1 MGNTCCACAKP
12 TKDSDF
18 TVTNQT
24 PAVLNDYETPIQN
37 KEELQEKSIELSLDW
52 DPELLAC
59 KPTKDSDFTV
69 TNQTPPEVQDP
80 SPKKVDFANG
90 ESEIVVALGHEA
102 SNAIQHPP
110 LFENQVQDLIQE
122 QPETVIILENGQK
135 WIEQRLTKEDKLV
148 LSVDPRFSQDEIA

>member
-1 MGNTCCACAKP
+1 MGNACCACAEP

-37 KEELQEKSIELSLDW
+37 KEKLQEKSIELEDVYETI
-52 DPELLAC
+52 D
-59 KPTKDSDFTV
+59 T
-69 TNQTPPEVQDP
+69 PEVQDP
-80 SPKKVDFANG
+80 NPKKVDFANG
-90 ESEIVVALGHEA
+90 ESKIEVALGHEA

-122 QPETVIILENGQK
+122 QPETVSILKNGQK
-135 WIEQRLTKEDKLV
+135 WNEQRLTKEDKFV
-148 LSVDPRFSQDEIA
+148 LSVDPRFSQDEITQARMEILSKM

>member
-1 MGNTCCACAKP
+1 MGNACCACAEP

-37 KEELQEKSIELSLDW
+37 KEELQEKSIELEDVYETI
-52 DPELLAC
+52 D
-59 KPTKDSDFTV
+59 T
-69 TNQTPPEVQDP
+69 QEVQDP
-80 SPKKVDFANG
+80 NPKKVDFANG
-90 ESEIVVALGHEA
+90 ESEIEVALGHEA

-122 QPETVIILENGQK
+122 QPETVSILKNGQK
-135 WIEQRLTKEDKLV
+135 WIEQRLTKEYKFV
-148 LSVDPRFSQDEIA
+148 LSVDPRFSQDEITQARMEILSKM

>member
-1 MGNTCCACAKP
+1 MGNACCACAEP

-37 KEELQEKSIELSLDW
+37 KEKLQEKSIELEDVYETI
-52 DPELLAC
+52 D
-59 KPTKDSDFTV
+59 T
-69 TNQTPPEVQDP
+69 PEVQD
-80 SPKKVDFANG
+80 SNPKKVDFANG
-90 ESEIVVALGHEA
+90 ESKIEVALGHEA

-122 QPETVIILENGQK
+122 QPETVSILKNGQK
-135 WIEQRLTKEDKLV
+135 WNEQRLTKEYKFV
-148 LSVDPRFSQDEIA
+148 LSVDPRFSQDEIAQARMEILSKM

>member
-37 KEELQEKSIELSLDW
+37 KEELQEKSIELED
-52 DPELLAC
+52 
-59 KPTKDSDFTV
+59 T
-69 TNQTPPEVQDP
+69 PEVPDP
-80 SPKKVDFANG
+80 NPTKVDFANG
-90 ESEIVVALGHEA
+90 ESEVEFALGHEA

-122 QPETVIILENGQK
+122 QPETVSILKNGEK
-135 WIEQRLTKEDKLV
+135 WIEQRLTKEDKFV

>member
-1 MGNTCCACAKP
+1 MGNACCACAEP

-37 KEELQEKSIELSLDW
+37 KEELQEKSIELEDVYETI
-52 DPELLAC
+52 D
-59 KPTKDSDFTV
+59 T
-69 TNQTPPEVQDP
+69 QEVQDP
-80 SPKKVDFANG
+80 NPKKVDFANG
-90 ESEIVVALGHEA
+90 ESEIEVALGHEA

-122 QPETVIILENGQK
+122 QPETVSILKNGQK
-135 WIEQRLTKEDKLV
+135 WIEQRLTKEYKFV
-148 LSVDPRFSQDEIA
+148 LSVDPRFSQDEIAQARMEILSKM